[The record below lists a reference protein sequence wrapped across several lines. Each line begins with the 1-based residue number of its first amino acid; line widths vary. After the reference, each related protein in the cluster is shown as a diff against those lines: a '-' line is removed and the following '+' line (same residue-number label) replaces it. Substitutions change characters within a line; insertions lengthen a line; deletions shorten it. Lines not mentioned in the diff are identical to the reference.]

1 MRRAIPLAQCL
12 LLVALALGAAV
23 LAVGGSSSTA
33 APPHPTSAA
42 PVVTTVTVP
51 STSSTTT
58 SHLRT
63 TTTTTTAAAPTTTTP
78 PPAPTT
84 AVTTTTAA
92 PTTAPA
98 PVSVTPDTGAGS
110 VTAVGDSVML
120 DYQDPLQTDIPGV
133 AVYAAVSRQ
142 WADGEAVLQQ
152 LKASGQLGSKVI
164 VALSTNGPITSTDF
178 NNMMAILSGVT
189 RVVFVNVHV
198 DQPWQDPNNA
208 VLAAG
213 VSQYPNTVLADWASL
228 AAQNPQ
234 WFGPDGTHLAINGPG
249 ADALAALITQTLESG

>member
-1 MRRAIPLAQCL
+1 M
-12 LLVALALGAAV
+12 
-23 LAVGGSSSTA
+23 
-33 APPHPTSAA
+33 
-42 PVVTTVTVP
+42 
-51 STSSTTT
+51 
-58 SHLRT
+58 
-63 TTTTTTAAAPTTTTP
+63 
-78 PPAPTT
+78 
-84 AVTTTTAA
+84 
-92 PTTAPA
+92 
-98 PVSVTPDTGAGS
+98 
-110 VTAVGDSVML
+110 TAVGDSVML

-133 AVYAAVSRQ
+133 DVYAAVSRQ
-142 WADGEAVLQQ
+142 WDEGEAILQQ

-178 NNMMAILSGVT
+178 NNMMAILSGET

-208 VLAAG
+208 VIAAG
-213 VSQYPNTVLADWASL
+213 VSEYPNAVLADWASL